1 MLNVKRDL
9 IGKTITGVIAVP
21 GSHLPSGCEARAG
34 HDGPCEIW
42 MMQFSDGSHIEFVSP
57 GAKRGLRRST
67 GRASMAPGRRAAR
80 ESAAERT
87 SPQLALNVA

>member
-21 GSHLPSGCEARAG
+21 GE
-34 HDGPCEIW
+34 DGPGDSCAANNPAEIW
-42 MMQFSDGSHIEFVSP
+42 MMQFSDGSYVEFVSP
-57 GAKRGLRRST
+57 SARRGLRRSAKHCA
-67 GRASMAPGRRAAR
+67 RPGL
-80 ESAAERT
+80 EGSP